1 MRKEHTMEAN
11 RMEQLEA
18 LETLCQF
25 NDRLLANLP
34 TLSSELSEGRKS
46 DTDAYL
52 KSIIDAINWE
62 ISVMN
67 STSALLAEGNTPI
80 DKEGFNQAILALGTA
95 LSSGNDT
102 QTASALRN
110 LIPHFTTLGSAAKE
124 AVS

>member
-52 KSIIDAINWE
+52 KSIIDAFNW
-62 ISVMN
+62 
-67 STSALLAEGNTPI
+67 
-80 DKEGFNQAILALGTA
+80 
-95 LSSGNDT
+95 
-102 QTASALRN
+102 
-110 LIPHFTTLGSAAKE
+110 
-124 AVS
+124 